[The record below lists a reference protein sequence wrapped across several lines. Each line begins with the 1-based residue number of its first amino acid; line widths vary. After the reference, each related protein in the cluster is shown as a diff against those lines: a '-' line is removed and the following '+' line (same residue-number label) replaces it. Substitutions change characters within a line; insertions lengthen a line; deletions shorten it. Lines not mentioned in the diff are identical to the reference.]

1 MRITLLVIAITDMDF
16 LGAALLVG
24 AVYFA
29 LAEQQAGTLSKPLA
43 ALAITFA
50 LKIQGIFMWIIRSY
64 NQMEI
69 QMVAVERVNEYIAHA
84 QEPLPRSRPSGQGD
98 VPDSWPSA
106 GKITFEDVKLRY
118 ERFVAPKDSG
128 GSDVDETRA
137 PLPPPLV
144 LGSSERALSFEV
156 AAGERVGV
164 VGRTGAGKSSLTNAI
179 FRLQDPCAGRI
190 LIDDIDLRTV
200 SQERLRQRLGIVTQD
215 PVLFSDTLR
224 RNLDP
229 SARLTDDQLWHALR
243 KVKMSDKVASLTG
256 KLEHVVA
263 DAAENFSLGER
274 QVGDTASHA
283 SQIMS
288 ACYGCDDLSPRRG
301 ARGTARTTTR
311 PPSH

>member
-1 MRITLLVIAITDMDF
+1 MDF

-84 QEPLPRSRPSGQGD
+84 QEPSPLPRAPGQNA
-98 VPDSWPSA
+98 VCIPESWPSA
-106 GKITFEDVKLRY
+106 GKITFEGVKLRY
-118 ERFVAPKDSG
+118 ERFVAPKDPG
-128 GSDVDETRA
+128 ATDADETRP
-137 PLPPPLV
+137 PLPPPPLV

-190 LIDDIDLRTV
+190 LIDDVDLSTV
-200 SQERLRQRLGIVTQD
+200 SQERLRQRLGIVTQE

-224 RNLDP
+224 HNLDP
-229 SARLTDDQLWHALR
+229 AARLTDDELWHALR

-256 KLEHVVA
+256 KLEHKVA

-274 QVGDTASHA
+274 QVSGILGRANPA
-283 SQIMS
+283 
-288 ACYGCDDLSPRRG
+288 GR
-301 ARGTARTTTR
+301 ARMLWI
-311 PPSH
+311 